1 MGHVEHRQ
9 AGPASVPCSVITIS
23 DTRDRASDTSGRLIK
38 RALLDSGHRVV
49 SHDILKD
56 EPRRIAAHLRA
67 LAAGREARVV
77 LLTGGTG
84 IAERDTTHEAV
95 SGLLEKTLP
104 GFGEIFRALSYRQI
118 GPSAMLSRAV
128 AGTWRGMAIF
138 SMPGSP
144 EAVRLAMRRLILPEL
159 SHVAGLLEGG
169 TGRKHGRPVGRGSQ
183 SGRR

>member
-1 MGHVEHRQ
+1 MGHLEHRR
-9 AGPASVPCSVITIS
+9 AGPASVQCAVVTVS
-23 DTRDRASDTSGRLIK
+23 DTRDRTSDSSGRLIA
-38 RALLDSGHRVV
+38 RALLAAGHRVV

-56 EPRRIAAHLRA
+56 EPRRIAARLRA

-84 IAERDTTHEAV
+84 IAARDTTHEAV
-95 SGLLEKTLP
+95 ARLLEKTLP
-104 GFGEIFRALSYRQI
+104 GFGELFRALSYRQV

-128 AGTWRGMAIF
+128 AGTYRGMAIF

-144 EAVRLAMRRLILPEL
+144 QAVRLAMRRLILPEL

-169 TGRKHGRPVGRGSQ
+169 TGKKHGRAIGRGPK

>member
-1 MGHVEHRQ
+1 MGHLEHRRG
-9 AGPASVPCSVITIS
+9 GPASVPCSVITVS
-23 DTRDRASDTSGRLIK
+23 DTRDGASDTSGRFIK
-38 RALLDSGHRVV
+38 RALLASGHHVV

-56 EPRRIAAHLRA
+56 EPRRIAARLRA

-84 IAERDTTHEAV
+84 IAGRDTTHEAV
-95 SGLLEKTLP
+95 SRLLEKTLP
-104 GFGEIFRALSYRQI
+104 GFGELFRALSYRQV

-144 EAVRLAMRRLILPEL
+144 EAVRLAMRRLILPEM

-169 TGRKHGRPVGRGSQ
+169 AGRKHGRLARRGSKI
-183 SGRR
+183 GRR